1 MMSTS
6 TLPKCKLGRFGAD
19 VPRLGL
25 GLMGLSAFYGK
36 PKPDNER
43 LALLD
48 TAYEL
53 GETFWDTGK
62 VVSFLWIFLSQ
73 MVLLV

>member
-1 MMSTS
+1 MKTP
-6 TLPKCKLGRFGAD
+6 TLPKCKLGRFGPD

-43 LALLD
+43 LTLLD

-53 GETFWDTGK
+53 GETFWDTGRLA
-62 VVSFLWIFLSQ
+62 SCL
-73 MVLLV
+73 